1 MSENP
6 TVSKIINDLNLIP
19 HEEGGYWASIE
30 RDESTQNSYSLINY
44 LLTAGD
50 FSSFHKLNKSDETL
64 MLKEGQAVK
73 VIIISP
79 AGELT
84 EKIVSS
90 NNAVTVP
97 HHSWFAITPLDKNN
111 GYSLIT
117 CRCVPAFDYSD
128 FELANR
134 DSLTILYCEHKDT
147 IQEFT
152 RS

>member
-1 MSENP
+1 
-6 TVSKIINDLNLIP
+6 
-19 HEEGGYWASIE
+19 
-30 RDESTQNSYSLINY
+30 
-44 LLTAGD
+44 
-50 FSSFHKLNKSDETL
+50 

-79 AGELT
+79 AGTLT

-90 NNAVTVP
+90 NNSVTVP
-97 HHSWFAITPLDKNN
+97 HHSWFAITPLDKNK

-117 CRCVPAFDYSD
+117 AFDYND

-134 DSLTILYCEHKDT
+134 DSLITLYSEHKHI
-147 IQEFT
+147 IQKFT